1 MLRETKA
8 QQARQELDA
17 LRAKIDRYGGT
28 SSEAAEQARHC
39 AKALLLIAYR
49 NGPNWGGVLR
59 LLCRM

>member
-1 MLRETKA
+1 MARETRA

-17 LRAKIDRYGGT
+17 LQAKIDRYGAY
-28 SSEAAEQARHC
+28 SVEAAQQTRHC
-39 AKALLLIAYR
+39 TTALLLIAYR

>member
-1 MLRETKA
+1 MARETKA

-17 LRAKIDRYGGT
+17 LQAKIDHYGGT

-39 AKALLLIAYR
+39 AMALLLIACR